1 MKYFGVL
8 VVVGS
13 LLFTACDNNT
23 SSGDLG
29 IFDAIIKGT
38 ITYSNGSDV
47 RGAEVL
53 ITSHLSECDNIQ
65 EGGISH
71 GISTTDSDG
80 TFRKRIQK
88 PTKDTIRSLT
98 LNIKP
103 NTNSSLNDTMVSIST
118 ILELKNSTP
127 FNEEEIE
134 IAY

>member
-1 MKYFGVL
+1 ML
-8 VVVGS
+8 IVVGS
-13 LLFTACDNNT
+13 LLFTACDNNM

-29 IFDAIIKGT
+29 TFDAVVKGT
-38 ITYSNGSDV
+38 ITNSSGSNV
-47 RGAEVL
+47 RGADVL
-53 ITSHLSECDNIQ
+53 IASHLSECDNIQ

-88 PTKDTIRSLT
+88 PIKDTIRCLT
-98 LNIKP
+98 LDIKP
-103 NTNSSLNDTMVSIST
+103 STNSSLNDTTVSIST